1 MKDSIRR
8 IQQDG
13 FSEPLLE
20 LVKRWRIQK
29 WSVECI
35 KTCKAHALLTL
46 VKRKDLCWFHE
57 GIAKKTSSV
66 LLEASRNRVI
76 EVDTA
81 SHTLIRVNGEEVK
94 GIKKN
99 EVLNLNDDGERW
111 EGDVLNNQ
119 PYGWGVLYDSEN
131 RMVYE
136 GFRIG
141 DVNVCYGTQYYSDIG
156 VIEYAGEWFEGK
168 RWGRGVQYDR
178 TGNTMFDGEWLNDE
192 NKMETR
198 VEIASED
205 FSLHSLLEELI
216 VKNYNGNGLEWSEL
230 DLTFMPNLRLLEVGD
245 ECFYGV
251 EEVKLIG
258 LDQLERVVIGQR
270 CFTRCRLGR
279 AHNDSSRHF
288 YLKNCKRLR
297 ELTIGKWSFSDYS
310 VCEIENLPSLEGIK
324 MGELQRESGMFW
336 YASLELKSDS
346 QSMK

>member
-35 KTCKAHALLTL
+35 KTYKAHALLTL
-46 VKRKDLCWFHE
+46 VKRKDLCWFRE

-111 EGDVLNNQ
+111 EGDVLNNE

-131 RMVYE
+131 RRSYE

-141 DVNVCYGTQYYSDIG
+141 NVNVCYGTQYYSDI
-156 VIEYAGEWFEGK
+156 
-168 RWGRGVQYDR
+168 
-178 TGNTMFDGEWLNDE
+178 
-192 NKMETR
+192 
-198 VEIASED
+198 
-205 FSLHSLLEELI
+205 
-216 VKNYNGNGLEWSEL
+216 
-230 DLTFMPNLRLLEVGD
+230 
-245 ECFYGV
+245 
-251 EEVKLIG
+251 
-258 LDQLERVVIGQR
+258 
-270 CFTRCRLGR
+270 
-279 AHNDSSRHF
+279 
-288 YLKNCKRLR
+288 
-297 ELTIGKWSFSDYS
+297 
-310 VCEIENLPSLEGIK
+310 
-324 MGELQRESGMFW
+324 
-336 YASLELKSDS
+336 
-346 QSMK
+346 